1 MLLKFLPIEL
11 SWITPAELGPAQPQL
26 VSVILKLN
34 YNSNKWYLHGIAKS
48 LNGKNLGGIGLTLSS
63 SPVGLS
69 WIFGLQYQTLFQSSI
84 LKFLFIF
91 TLFIPIPVFLGTL
104 QWTDFLHIYLGGH
117 WETMQNDIL
126 PGKYYHMPCL
136 HPQSL
141 SLLPLSGDCRY
152 PPYCSLWRPSSPV
165 IWRLLISFL
174 LQPVETFFPSNLET
188 ADILLTA
195 ACGDLLPQY
204 LSPGGLF
211 YVNIL
216 VKQICDKEERV
227 KKAGKELCIL
237 LKENNKRSEWKV
249 W

>member
-1 MLLKFLPIEL
+1 MISSWNSKIFKWQKLGRYWINPIFISCRVILNFWVTISNPFSILHFKIFVHFYPLHTHSCFSWNPSMDRLPTYLLGWPLRNHAKWYSSWQILSYALP
-11 SWITPAELGPAQPQL
+11 SPSVL
-26 VSVILKLN
+26 VS
-34 YNSNKWYLHGIAKS
+34 
-48 LNGKNLGGIGLTLSS
+48 
-63 SPVGLS
+63 
-69 WIFGLQYQTLFQSSI
+69 
-84 LKFLFIF
+84 
-91 TLFIPIPVFLGTL
+91 
-104 QWTDFLHIYLGGH
+104 
-117 WETMQNDIL
+117 
-126 PGKYYHMPCL
+126 
-136 HPQSL
+136 
-141 SLLPLSGDCRY
+141 
-152 PPYCSLWRPSSPV
+152 PSF
-165 IWRLLISFL
+165 IWRLQISSL

-211 YVNIL
+211 YANIL